1 MITGLAKIVRGLI
14 DNVQEVKMGQLTD
27 KANWESLKQQLPSD
41 VPLIITNKL
50 ERPQNIIERTQHRQQ
65 ETLSILKPSM
75 VISTIGTFDPDNEFL
90 NDFKGIW
97 DSILDHTR
105 EYLLYEHEYISI
117 LKMVMKGT
125 AAVNLRLMIRE
136 RLDIDDLLSAIQDLY
151 VPEQTFFDDYVDI
164 NKFVRRANEPIL

>member
-1 MITGLAKIVRGLI
+1 
-14 DNVQEVKMGQLTD
+14 
-27 KANWESLKQQLPSD
+27 
-41 VPLIITNKL
+41 
-50 ERPQNIIERTQHRQQ
+50 
-65 ETLSILKPSM
+65 M

-136 RLDIDDLLSAIQDLY
+136 RLDIDDILSAIQDLY

-164 NKFVRRANEPIL
+164 NKFVRRANEPILWHIFLLHQFKLQLVFVPLEELERSKRVAIGWWLW

>member
-1 MITGLAKIVRGLI
+1 MI
-14 DNVQEVKMGQLTD
+14 Q
-27 KANWESLKQQLPSD
+27 
-41 VPLIITNKL
+41 
-50 ERPQNIIERTQHRQQ
+50 
-65 ETLSILKPSM
+65 
-75 VISTIGTFDPDNEFL
+75 STIGSFDPNSEFL

-136 RLDIDDLLSAIQDLY
+136 RLDIDDILSAIQDIY

-164 NKFVRRANEPIL
+164 NKFTRRANEPIRATMRRAKFVINPLSKTVPEGVWMDKSYTILIGIMRQLIGTDVATVAW